1 MWYKIGPKYWL
12 LLLPLM
18 LGSEGPHPMTTPMT
32 RLVYRYQGP
41 AIPPPYQRTI
51 EVTIDAEKSR
61 LIVTCVD
68 EVLVNREQPAPAN
81 ILIKLAQWLQADHLS
96 ALPRHSNVARQPPM
110 TGAGMHTLKIYH
122 GQQLVMDASTAQ
134 FADQATAILS
144 GDIESFANRL
154 RQAIPHNAA
163 DWPTP

>member
-1 MWYKIGPKYWL
+1 MWNKIGPKYWL

-18 LGSEGPHPMTTPMT
+18 LGSEGPHPMTTPIT

-51 EVTIDAEKSR
+51 EITIDAEKIR

-68 EVLVNREQPAPAN
+68 EVLVNREQPAPAG
-81 ILIKLAQWLQADHLS
+81 ILMQLAQWLQADHLS
-96 ALPRHSNVARQPPM
+96 ALPRQSHIAPQPPV

-134 FADQATAILS
+134 FANQATAILS

-154 RQAIPHNAA
+154 RQSIPHNTA
-163 DWPTP
+163 DWPRP

>member
-41 AIPPPYQRTI
+41 AIPPPYQRNI
-51 EVTIDAEKSR
+51 EVTIDAEKIR

-68 EVLVNREQPAPAN
+68 EVLVNREQPAPAD
-81 ILIKLAQWLQADHLS
+81 ILIQLAQWRQADHLS
-96 ALPRHSNVARQPPM
+96 VLPRQSNVARQAPV
-110 TGAGMHTLKIYH
+110 TGAVMHTLTIYH
-122 GQQLVMDASTAQ
+122 GQQMVMDASTAQ

-154 RQAIPHNAA
+154 RQAIPHNTA